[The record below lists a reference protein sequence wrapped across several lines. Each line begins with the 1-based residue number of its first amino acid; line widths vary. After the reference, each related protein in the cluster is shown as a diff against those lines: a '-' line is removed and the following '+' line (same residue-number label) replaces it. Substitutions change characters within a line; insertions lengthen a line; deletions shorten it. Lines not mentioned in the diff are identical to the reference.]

1 MNFHAATAVVF
12 YIVFKK
18 MKPTAYITGDRAI
31 QVLRISIALFMMA
44 HGITRLS
51 INGPV
56 DFGAFLSSKGFP
68 LGVPLAWSITIL
80 EIMCGLLLIAGK
92 WQRLAASFFILELLM
107 GIILVHFKNG
117 WFVVGLT
124 EGGIEYSVLLIICF
138 LLVFLTAAGQRES
151 QG

>member
-1 MNFHAATAVVF
+1 
-12 YIVFKK
+12 
-18 MKPTAYITGDRAI
+18 MKPAAYITCNRAMQI
-31 QVLRISIALFMMA
+31 LRISIAFFMMA

-56 DFGAFLSSKGFP
+56 DFGVFLSSKGFP
-68 LGVPLAWSITIL
+68 LGVPLAWCITIL
-80 EIMCGLLLIAGK
+80 EIICGLLLVAGK

-107 GIILVHFKNG
+107 GIMLVHFKNG

-138 LLVFLTAAGQRES
+138 LLLFLTADRQREN
-151 QG
+151 